1 MRKRSIDLLHINKN
15 QQFETLSMNNSGLKN
30 NMRSFIFGYKPILS
44 SCLKSNVQ
52 EVYSVGKE
60 RGEHLV

>member
-30 NMRSFIFGYKPILS
+30 NMNSFIFGYKQILS